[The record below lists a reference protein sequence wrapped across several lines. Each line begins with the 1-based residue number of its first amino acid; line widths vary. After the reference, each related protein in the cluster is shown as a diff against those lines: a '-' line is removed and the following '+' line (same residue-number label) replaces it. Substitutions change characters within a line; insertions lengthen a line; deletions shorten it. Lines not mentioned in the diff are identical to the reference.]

1 MKCLVNGLIMAL
13 FTQYY
18 AAIFRKL
25 TQSDGV
31 QFFESISSGVLH
43 INWEISWS
51 VSDVNF
57 IYINWWRCRALTWT
71 NQIVLWQLF
80 TPLPNSSFPSKPRIL
95 SSRKHPLIVGQHVF
109 ACKFTKIWR
118 KGSLLKRLKPSGFNA
133 DPWLRGG
140 PSFRPA
146 EQYLRRQA
154 HFWVQQKKNL
164 GISQL
169 TPCQLSTVSWKWK
182 QILRYFFT
190 RKKMIFEPSFPVSKR
205 KI

>member
-43 INWEISWS
+43 INCEISWS
-51 VSDVNF
+51 VNDINF
-57 IYINWWRCRALTWT
+57 IYIDWWHRWALDLDKS
-71 NQIVLWQLF
+71 NRLWQLF
-80 TPLPNSSFPSKPRIL
+80 TPLPNSSFSSKPRIL

-118 KGSLLKRLKPSGFNA
+118 KGSLLKRLKPSGFDA

-154 HFWVQQKKNL
+154 HFSVQQKNNL
-164 GISQL
+164 RISRL
-169 TPCQLSTVSWKWK
+169 TPCQLSTMSWKWK

-190 RKKMIFEPSFPVSKR
+190 MNMMNFEPSFP
-205 KI
+205 I